1 MSGFK
6 YGFRW
11 EKFIRPAAA
20 MLAVVSIALF
30 AASPAG
36 AVSLWNDRNNWVA
49 DPRPSRVGDI
59 VTVVVDERTDTK
71 DEAVTDL
78 KKSSSSSVSN
88 GTGILSFIRQLGL
101 TSTNDAKGDSSIER
115 NHYGRTTISCVVTD
129 VLPNGNLVIEGTRD
143 VQTSE
148 ETLQLQ
154 LVGVIRPQD
163 VGNNNQ
169 IRSNLIANAE
179 LGIKGKGALTRTQKA
194 GILTQILQTIF

>member
-1 MSGFK
+1 V
-6 YGFRW
+6 
-11 EKFIRPAAA
+11 AAA
-20 MLAVVSIALF
+20 VMAALF
-30 AASPAG
+30 FASPAG

-49 DPRPSRVGDI
+49 DQRPSRVGDI
-59 VTVVVDERTDTK
+59 VTVIVDEKTDTK

-78 KKSSSSSVSN
+78 KKSSSNSVSN
-88 GTGILSFIRQLGL
+88 GTGILSFIRQLSL

-194 GILTQILQTIF
+194 GILTRLLQAIF